1 MIGRT
6 GLFRNS
12 AAALALFSLILVGL
26 SATAGG
32 CDSQADGAKST
43 VNSFYSAVVRGDRGA
58 EIALWTP
65 DRQGQGASDAD
76 AWAKRDKENLKLE
89 EVHIDPG
96 PAEDQRLAHITISM
110 DDKARPG
117 RRRYQTQTLLLQ
129 QTAAGWRIRDER

>member
-6 GLFRNS
+6 GSFRNS

-32 CDSQADGAKST
+32 CDTQADGAKAT
-43 VNSFYSAVVRGDRGA
+43 VNAFYVAVVKGDKGA
-58 EIALWTP
+58 VIALWAP
-65 DRQGQGASDAD
+65 DRQEQGASDAD
-76 AWAKRDKENLKLE
+76 AWAKRDKENFRVD

-129 QTAAGWRIRDER
+129 QTPAGWRIRDER